1 MYTNRRIIGWPV
13 SEEVC
18 KREARKYRVNTN
30 STIYL
35 SRLRWLFRSK
45 GCDLSFAR
53 VQKSLAKED
62 EHDFILTIHEGYTHD
77 VDIQR
82 ILSSLPPSFEKI
94 KEDFEIDGP
103 PRLLIANDGRS
114 E

>member
-18 KREARKYRVNTN
+18 KREAKKYRVNVN
-30 STIYL
+30 STTYL
-35 SRLRWLFRSK
+35 SRLRSLFRSK
-45 GCDLSFAR
+45 GCNLSFAR
-53 VQKSLAKED
+53 VQKDLAKED
-62 EHDFILTIHEGYTHD
+62 EHDFILTIYEGFTHD

-82 ILSSLPPSFEKI
+82 ILSSLPPAFEEI
-94 KEDFEIDGP
+94 KEDFEINGL

-114 E
+114 D